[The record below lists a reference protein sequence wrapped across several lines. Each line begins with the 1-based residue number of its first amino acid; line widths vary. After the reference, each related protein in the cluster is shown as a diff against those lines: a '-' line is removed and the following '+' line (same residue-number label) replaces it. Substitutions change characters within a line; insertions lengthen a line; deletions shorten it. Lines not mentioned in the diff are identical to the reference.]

1 MNNRLR
7 LRPKE
12 KNMRL
17 SAKVALI
24 TGAGSGIG
32 RATALLFA
40 KEGAEI
46 AVNDINL
53 AGAQET
59 CDAIKKMGGNGLPF
73 KADVADEK
81 EVMAMVGIINL
92 TRVMA
97 LEWAPYRINVNCIIP
112 GGINTPMTKAHVATL
127 TPEVIKELIPLGR
140 MGEPE
145 DIAKPALFL
154 VSDDASF
161 ITGVA
166 LPVDGGELTRY

>member
-1 MNNRLR
+1 
-7 LRPKE
+7 
-12 KNMRL
+12 MRL

-59 CDAIKKMGGNGLPF
+59 CDAIKKTGGKGLPF

-81 EVMAMVGIINL
+81 EVMAMVVKN
-92 TRVMA
+92 
-97 LEWAPYRINVNCIIP
+97 
-112 GGINTPMTKAHVATL
+112 
-127 TPEVIKELIPLGR
+127 
-140 MGEPE
+140 
-145 DIAKPALFL
+145 
-154 VSDDASF
+154 
-161 ITGVA
+161 
-166 LPVDGGELTRY
+166 